1 MERIDLIRRQGIALS
16 RAISRRK
23 IFGKF
28 DSEQADNILHG
39 LITVEDAKLEL
50 NRQTAKTPIQELKT
64 SYQSM
69 INRIA

>member
-1 MERIDLIRRQGIALS
+1 MERIDIIRRQGIALS

-50 NRQTAKTPIQELKT
+50 NRQTAKYLIQELKT
-64 SYQSM
+64 SYAGM
-69 INRIA
+69 INRIS